1 MKTVCTPI
9 AGVPGLRDD
18 LCGRYEEL
26 RREVL
31 TQEAGNSSGLGLV
44 LFIRGGMAVW
54 MQSWSH
60 CSQHELPAS
69 RMESS
74 PILAGNFR
82 GEVARVLAGMVL
94 GCSRREV
101 RP

>member
-1 MKTVCTPI
+1 MNTMCTPI
-9 AGVPGLRDD
+9 AGVPKLRDD

-31 TQEAGNSSGLGLV
+31 THEAGNSSGLGLG
-44 LFIRGGMAVW
+44 LFIRRGMAAWVR
-54 MQSWSH
+54 SWSH
-60 CSQHELPAS
+60 CSQQGQPAS
-69 RMESS
+69 RAESS

-94 GCSRREV
+94 GCSRGEV
-101 RP
+101 RL